1 MLYPKL
7 GQFHFIWPK
16 TSQITSNYWQQWH
29 NLSRRIQISHELYIS
44 NLHPMYSHKFL
55 WNFHITYTAPL
66 KSHIKTSKAAT
77 STVYFPTLGIASTQT
92 RRRGLGDG
100 AGFAKAFH
108 SPQNW
113 CCLRCSMFV
122 RLRILQDF
130 QVSSNRRYT
139 PNTSGGTSL
148 LVLLQDWCDHLFHI
162 FCAVT
167 SNFLMASLRSPC
179 LSDPRQ
185 DGTLWGPFLHCTSV
199 YGSIHKDDWSPF
211 KIERMG
217 C

>member
-1 MLYPKL
+1 MALSWNVVPKIGTPSL
-7 GQFHFIWPK
+7 HLTKNTANKFQLLATMTQPVK
-16 TSQITSNYWQQWH
+16 THPNFTWIFV
-29 NLSRRIQISHELYIS
+29 S
-44 NLHPMYSHKFL
+44 NLHPIYSHKFL

-100 AGFAKAFH
+100 AGFPKAFH

-122 RLRILQDF
+122 RLGILQNF

-148 LVLLQDWCDHLFHI
+148 LVLLQDWCHLFHI

-167 SNFLMASLRSPC
+167 SNFLMAMTIHACPIRAKMARFGAPSFTSPQCIRSIRTIDQC
-179 LSDPRQ
+179 Q
-185 DGTLWGPFLHCTSV
+185 
-199 YGSIHKDDWSPF
+199 
-211 KIERMG
+211 
-217 C
+217 